1 MKNEW
6 IEDWR
11 KKEELKIPGCTSTSK
26 NLDVALGFSQCKKD
40 YPADKQ
46 PVLFIFAINNNVG
59 FSGFRLNSK
68 RYSVYPEEQ
77 EFLLMEGFGVFIL
90 GIEDKMKISN
100 KFLPDYDGKIV
111 TVIYL
116 LDSNSYNVSKPI
128 LICV

>member
-1 MKNEW
+1 MNNEW

-11 KKEELKIPGCTSTSK
+11 KKEELLIPGCTSTSK

-46 PVLFIFAINNNVG
+46 PVLFIFAIRNIDG
-59 FSGFRLNSK
+59 FNGFRLNSK

-77 EFLLMEGFGVFIL
+77 EFLLMEGFMVYIL

-100 KFLPDYDGKIV
+100 KFLTNYNDKTV
-111 TVIYL
+111 TIIYL
-116 LDSNSYNVSKPI
+116 LDR
-128 LICV
+128 